1 MIDRIITHTS
11 DTPSSTTTQHDLIVM
26 VIMSTLK
33 QTIPSLNVPHW
44 ITNLAEFHI
53 PLPTT
58 TGMNGFPIHHT
69 STSKPHLETTVGV
82 SIHRLNAQH
91 SLKWMRKHPSLE

>member
-1 MIDRIITHTS
+1 MIDRMITHTS
-11 DTPSSTTTQHDLIVM
+11 DTQSSTTTQQVM
-26 VIMSTLK
+26 VTMSTLK
-33 QTIPSLNVPHW
+33 HPIPSLNVPHW

-91 SLKWMRKHPSLE
+91 SLKWMIKHPSLE